1 MKKTCFFDLITIAAA
16 LSLFFT
22 IGFHIGRD
30 EEPPE
35 LLRAEVTLKLYKSK
49 IPENITKTELKIDG
63 KYDCE
68 LLSLDGEA
76 MRIALYGSYQDAGF
90 LTSGA
95 KYLSENQPLEIIGKN
110 TYLYGRILHIDHTSV
125 TKEKLFGFKQSEF
138 LCIFKQF
145 QLL

>member
-1 MKKTCFFDLITIAAA
+1 MKKICFFDLITLAAA
-16 LSLFFT
+16 LCVCFA

-30 EEPPE
+30 EEAAVPVCV
-35 LLRAEVTLKLYKSK
+35 EVTLKLYKSK
-49 IPENITKTELKIDG
+49 IPDSISDTELKIDG

-76 MRIALYGSYQDAGF
+76 MSIALYGSYQDAGF
-90 LTSGA
+90 LISGA

-110 TYLYGRILHIDHTSV
+110 TYFYGRILHIDHASV
-125 TKEKLFGFKQSEF
+125 IEEKGFGFKQSEF